1 MKSAKVPY
9 LPEKCPNISLF
20 CMQTELLR
28 GQIQKLEFQSEEVFL
43 QLEKTAFVFLYDI
56 IFMSMTYIP

>member
-1 MKSAKVPY
+1 
-9 LPEKCPNISLF
+9 
-20 CMQTELLR
+20 MQTELLR